1 MKYLTAMS
9 KKILTIIGL
18 ILFAVA
24 FFIVQ
29 YKYPDV
35 FETIML
41 FAGIQ

>member
-1 MKYLTAMS
+1 ML
-9 KKILTIIGL
+9 KKALIVLGL
-18 ILFAVA
+18 VLFAVA
-24 FFIVQ
+24 FFTLQ

>member
-1 MKYLTAMS
+1 MRKN
-9 KKILTIIGL
+9 ILTVLAL
-18 ILFAVA
+18 ILFAVV
-24 FFIVQ
+24 FFTVQ